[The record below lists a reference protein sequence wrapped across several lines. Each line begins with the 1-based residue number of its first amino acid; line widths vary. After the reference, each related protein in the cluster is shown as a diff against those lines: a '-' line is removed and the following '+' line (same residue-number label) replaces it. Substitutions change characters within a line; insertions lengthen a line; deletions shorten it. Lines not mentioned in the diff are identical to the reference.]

1 MDLRIQPSSTGK
13 SLTPQQTKHII
24 KNNLTHPYWKPL
36 PVKRQNPIIQGFKML
51 GQRLVRLFK

>member
-1 MDLRIQPSSTGK
+1 MDLRIQPSFTGRCLNSK
-13 SLTPQQTKHII
+13 QPNHII

-36 PVKRQNPIIQGFKML
+36 PTKRQNPIVQGFKML